1 MVTRADVASM
11 AGVSPAV
18 VSYVINGGPRPV
30 SAEARARVVAAIEA
44 LDYRPNAVAS
54 ALRGGS
60 TRSIGLLMPSPT
72 NPYFA
77 ELADAIEDELFAAGN
92 VLSVGITDDDATR
105 ERRYLRSLVDRRVDG
120 IILTSSRALASVTEA
135 RIVQPPPILVIDRV
149 DDDSGVSSVHVENVL
164 DAAHAV
170 DHLQSWGHRLI
181 GCIAG
186 PWPTPL
192 SAERVRGWSEQQA
205 RIGAPNDLDLIAH
218 AEFSAKGGAEG
229 ARALLGPDS
238 RMRAKR
244 GMRPTALFVSSDA
257 QAHGVLSECQ
267 ELGLRVPQD
276 VSIVSFDGTQ
286 SARFTSPTLTTM
298 RQPVRAL
305 GSTAAKIL
313 LRMGADPAAAPTS
326 VVFRSN
332 LVIGGSCA
340 APSTRA
346 VDG

>member
-11 AGVSPAV
+11 ANVSPAV

-30 SAEARARVVAAIEA
+30 SVEARARVVAAIEA
-44 LDYRPNAVAS
+44 LDYRPNAIAS

-77 ELADAIEDELFAAGN
+77 ELADAIEDELFDVGH
-92 VLSVGITDDDATR
+92 VLSIGITDDDAAR
-105 ERRYLRSLVDRRVDG
+105 ERVHLRSLVDRRVDG
-120 IILTSSRALASVTEA
+120 IILISSRALASVTES
-135 RIVQPPPILVIDRV
+135 RIIDPPPIVVVDRV

-181 GCIAG
+181 GCVAG
-186 PWPTPL
+186 PWPIPL
-192 SAERVRGWSEQQA
+192 SAERVQGWSQQQA
-205 RIGAPNDLDLIAH
+205 SIGAPNDLDLVAH
-218 AEFSAKGGAEG
+218 AEFSAEGGAE
-229 ARALLGPDS
+229 AAQALLGPDS
-238 RMRAKR
+238 RVHAKR

-257 QAHGVLSECQ
+257 QAHGVLRQCH
-267 ELGLRVPQD
+267 ELGLRVPED

-298 RQPVRAL
+298 RQPVRSI
-305 GSTAAKIL
+305 GSTAAKML
-313 LRMGADPAAAPTS
+313 LGRVADPAAEPTT

-332 LVIGGSCA
+332 LVVGGSCA
-340 APSTRA
+340 APA
-346 VDG
+346 H